1 MTFDPKQRVLEI
13 QHALGEARIDGW
25 LFYDFRR
32 SDPIAYRVLGLPEGG
47 IATRRWFYYIPATG
61 APVRI
66 VHKIEAG
73 KLDSL
78 PGISQPYAGWETLDA
93 ALRKALPKGG
103 TIAMQYSPLNSIP
116 YISRVDAGTIEQ
128 VRSMGVNLVSSADL
142 VQRFEAVW
150 SDSQWL
156 DHQEAAAGLIE
167 IVNETFALAAQA
179 IRDGTPETECSLQ
192 SFVMSRMT
200 ARNLGTDH
208 APIVAV
214 NAHSAD
220 PHYAPSPE
228 TDLPVG
234 KGDFLLLDLW
244 AKPDRPGA
252 VYADYTWTAFAGREV
267 PAKYREIFDVVKN
280 GRDAAVAFLRE
291 VFADGREVHGWEVD
305 SVCRREIAASGYGEY
320 FVHRT
325 GHSIGEEDHGNGA
338 NIDNLET
345 RDDRVLIPRTCFSIE
360 PGVYLPGKFGVRSE
374 INVYIDAAGQ
384 IHVTGTPIQN
394 EIVPLLADPPPD

>member
-1 MTFDPKQRVLEI
+1 MSDLKQRVTDI
-13 QHALGEARIDGW
+13 QRALADNKIDGW

-47 IATRRWFYYIPATG
+47 IATRRWFYFIPAAG
-61 APVRI
+61 EPVRI
-66 VHKIEAG
+66 VHKIEVA

-78 PGISQPYAGWETLDA
+78 PGISKPYAGWEELDV
-93 ALRKALPKGG
+93 ALRKTLTRGS

-128 VRSMGVNLVSSADL
+128 VRSLGVDIVSSADL

-150 SDSQWL
+150 SESQWL
-156 DHQEAAAGLIE
+156 DHQEAAKGLIE
-167 IVNETFALAAQA
+167 IVNETFAHAAA
-179 IRDGTPETECSLQ
+179 GIRSGKPETECGLQ
-192 SFVMSRMT
+192 AYVMSRMA
-200 ARNLGTDH
+200 ARNLITDH
-208 APIVAV
+208 PPIVAV

-220 PHYAPSPE
+220 PHYAPVAG
-228 TDLPVG
+228 TDLPVRE
-234 KGDFLLLDLW
+234 GDFLLLDLW
-244 AKPDRPGA
+244 AKPDRPGS
-252 VYADYTWTAFAGREV
+252 VYADYTWTAYAGREV
-267 PAKYREIFDVVKN
+267 PHRYRDVFNVVRG

-291 VFADGREVHGWEVD
+291 AFADGRDVHGWEVD
-305 SVCRREIAASGYGEY
+305 SVCRREIAASGYGEF

-360 PGVYLPGKFGVRSE
+360 PGVYLPGEFGVRSE
-374 INVYIDAAGQ
+374 INVYIDAAGD
-384 IHVTGTPIQN
+384 IHVTGVPIQN
-394 EIVPLLADPPPD
+394 EIVALLKES